1 MTTLLT
7 VLDGIMVALITGSDE
22 RQNDVDV
29 VVKTGGTD
37 SNSTNMGGLVGHL
50 SNGGLVIVVVIL
62 IILIF
67 SMCCCAAS
75 RWLSPYLSMGRALQE
90 RRREEE
96 EARKRELALIE
107 REEREVKARA
117 RQMIL
122 GMKKEV
128 TGKLD
133 SQKSLTIGRSQEE
146 VWRGMEA
153 NEEPDQDLRKAFRGG
168 RFSRLQVNPD
178 TI

>member
-1 MTTLLT
+1 MDIL
-7 VLDGIMVALITGSDE
+7 
-22 RQNDVDV
+22 
-29 VVKTGGTD
+29 VKTGGED

-50 SNGGLVIVVVIL
+50 SNGGLIFVVIIL
-62 IILIF
+62 IILVF

-90 RRREEE
+90 RRKEEE

-122 GMKKEV
+122 GMKNEV
-128 TGKLD
+128 TAREQAKTDLH
-133 SQKSLTIGRSQEE
+133 KSLTTGKSNEE
-146 VWRGMEA
+146 IWRGMESA
-153 NEEPDQDLRKAFRGG
+153 NEEQADQEMRKAFRGG
-168 RFSRLQVNPD
+168 RFSRLHVNPD
-178 TI
+178 SI

>member
-1 MTTLLT
+1 
-7 VLDGIMVALITGSDE
+7 MVALITGSDE
-22 RQNDVDV
+22 RQNNVDV
-29 VVKTGGTD
+29 LVKTGGSD

-62 IILIF
+62 SIFIIG
-67 SMCCCAAS
+67 MCCCAAS
-75 RWLSPYLSMGRALQE
+75 RWLNPYLSMGRALQE

-122 GMKKEV
+122 GMKNEITTREQAKM
-128 TGKLD
+128 D
-133 SQKSLTIGRSQEE
+133 SQKSLTIGKSQEE
-146 VWRGMEA
+146 IWRGMEA
-153 NEEPDQDLRKAFRGG
+153 NEEPDQDMRKAFRGG

>member
-1 MTTLLT
+1 
-7 VLDGIMVALITGSDE
+7 MVALITGSDE
-22 RQNDVDV
+22 RQNDVDIL
-29 VVKTGGTD
+29 VKTGGED

-50 SNGGLVIVVVIL
+50 SNGGLIFVVIIL
-62 IILIF
+62 IILVF

-90 RRREEE
+90 RRKEEE

-122 GMKKEV
+122 GMKNEV
-128 TGKLD
+128 TAKEQAKTNLH
-133 SQKSLTIGRSQEE
+133 KSLTMGKSNEE
-146 VWRGMEA
+146 IWRGMESA
-153 NEEPDQDLRKAFRGG
+153 NEEQADQEMRKAFRGG
-168 RFSRLQVNPD
+168 RFSRLHVNPD
-178 TI
+178 SI